1 MISGFISLMAN
12 KSGNPH
18 NHLDL
23 RMPKYFGKTWWGEQ
37 WLNSLSNID
46 YSNRL
51 PRGSAYARNGS
62 IAGISIADNMI
73 KGKVQGSR
81 PKPYE
86 VTIIIPPFFEP
97 EIKKLVRSISERPVL
112 ISRLLNRELDPELL
126 NIAESNGL
134 KVFPRQWTD
143 FKMQCNCPDW
153 AVPCKHLAA
162 VIYQLS
168 AEIDN
173 NPFLV
178 FQLHRVDLPTELRK
192 ENIHIENKGDASI
205 PSLASLLAA
214 RKDDGRKKSR
224 GAAPEGHNN
233 PYAKPDL
240 SSLPSLTDA
249 LIQLLAD
256 APVFY
261 QHTGNFKEKYAV
273 ALRRVARSAQKVL
286 YEKTHLDDL
295 LDLSPS
301 SKATNPVRIDPHT
314 RCRLSLTG
322 DNKCSVWI
330 NDKKTRVSM
339 AQLIPALWHLPP
351 GRMQDYQPS
360 VAALRNTL
368 LLGMN
373 LAANGAIIPQVYK
386 TTTGKYGIRWLPA
399 LLSDEVGAVVA
410 RLRPSLPGGLLWLET
425 REIDGEHA
433 PVHLLSVFLDT
444 LVQGLS
450 GIQAGDI
457 FLDLFFRNAIH
468 PFDKPGQKS
477 LGGGIQSWL
486 QRYYLTQRDYTPAL
500 VVEESRGEKFQL
512 TVTIHDNTKPF
523 EPPVPLMYMLSQKK
537 FERVRFDVL
546 QVLAQLGS
554 LIPGLD
560 QHINTDGR
568 DAIRMDT
575 AGLTPFLLQA
585 IPAIRLLGISVLLPK
600 SLQQILKPRPSLR
613 IKQKIGSTAGLRL
626 DKLLD
631 FDWQVAIG
639 DHLLDEEAF
648 RRLVKNADTL
658 VKYKTGY
665 IYVTADDLEKLHKH
679 FTQTETL
686 SPLGMLRAALG
697 NDYFGARVALT
708 DEVRQLIKDLT
719 SPENISLP
727 AGLNAR
733 LRPYQHRGYSWMI
746 RNTRI
751 GFGSVIADDMGL
763 GKTLQVIAALLKYK
777 EDGLLN
783 DAKALVIA
791 PTGLLTNWQAE
802 LEKFAPSLRYK
813 IYHGTGRSHSKK
825 DAYDVL
831 LTSYGIARADADKLK
846 KLKWQVVV
854 IDEAQNIKN
863 HGAAQSKA
871 VKSIGAGTF
880 IAMSGTPVENRL
892 SELWSIMDFSNRG
905 FLGNLAEFRDT
916 FAAPIENQNDAE
928 AARKLKAVTAP
939 FLLRRL
945 KSDKTIIND
954 LPDKIEVDSFCHLV
968 KEQAGLYE
976 KTLEKA
982 MEDIQAVAGTDSRSL
997 FTRQGLVLQMILAL
1011 KQICNHPA
1019 QFLKSKATNPALSGK
1034 MELMFDKLDTIL
1046 ESNEKVLIFTQF
1058 TEMGSLLERFI
1069 ESRFGSKPLYYHGGC
1084 SLQQRKEMV
1093 RAFQED
1099 PAERVFIL
1107 SLKAAGTGL
1116 NLTAASHVIHYDLWW
1131 NPAVEAQATDRAYR
1145 IGQKSNVMVHRF
1157 ISKGTFEEKINE
1169 MIQQKKHLANLAV
1182 ATGENWIGNL
1192 SNKEL
1197 NEIFRLTVK

>member
-1 MISGFISLMAN
+1 MS
-12 KSGNPH
+12 KH
-18 NHLDL
+18 
-23 RMPKYFGKTWWGEQ
+23 FGKTWWGQQ
-37 WLNSLSNID
+37 WLNSLTNID

-62 IAGISIADNMI
+62 IAGIDIDDNTI
-73 KGKVQGSR
+73 RAKVQGSR
-81 PKPYE
+81 PKPYD
-86 VTIIIPPFFEP
+86 VTIIIPPFFESD
-97 EIKKLVRSISERPVL
+97 IKKLIKSIAERPVL
-112 ISRLLNRELDPELL
+112 ISKLLNRELDPELL

-134 KVFPRQWTD
+134 KVFPQQWTD

-178 FQLHRVDLPTELRK
+178 FQLHRVDLPTELKK
-192 ENIHIENKGDASI
+192 ENIHIEDKGEASV
-205 PSLASLLAA
+205 PSLATLLEAGKAA
-214 RKDDGRKKSR
+214 GRKKNR
-224 GAAPEGHNN
+224 TAVPADRNN

-240 SSLPSLTDA
+240 SSLPPLTDA

-261 QHTGNFKEKYAV
+261 QHTGNFREKYAV
-273 ALRRVARSAQKVL
+273 VLRKIVRSAQKVL
-286 YEKTHLDDL
+286 HEKAKLDDL
-295 LDLSPS
+295 LDLSLS
-301 SKATNPVRIDPHT
+301 SKTAKPFSIDPHT

-322 DNKCSVWI
+322 DNKGSVWI
-330 NDKKTRVSM
+330 NEKKTPVSI
-339 AQLIPALWHLPP
+339 AQLALSLWHLSP
-351 GRMQDYQPS
+351 GRIQDYQPS
-360 VAALRNTL
+360 VTALRNTL
-368 LLGMN
+368 LVGMN
-373 LAANGAIIPQVYK
+373 LVANGAIIPQVYK
-386 TTTGKYGIRWLPA
+386 TAAGKYGIRWLPA
-399 LLSDEVGAVVA
+399 LLSEEVSAATV
-410 RLRPSLPGGLLWLET
+410 RLRHSLPDGLLWMET
-425 REIDGEHA
+425 QEIDGEHA
-433 PVHLLSVFLDT
+433 AAHLLSVFLDT
-444 LVQGLS
+444 LVKELS
-450 GIQAGDI
+450 GIQTGDI
-457 FLDLFFRNAIH
+457 FLDLFFRNSIH
-468 PFDKPGQKS
+468 PFDGPGQKS
-477 LGGGIQSWL
+477 LGGAVQSWL
-486 QRYYLTQRDYTPAL
+486 QRYYLTQRDHKPAL
-500 VVEESRGEKFQL
+500 LIEESRGERFQL
-512 TVTIHDNTKPF
+512 TVNIQDNTKPF
-523 EPPVPLMYMLSQKK
+523 EPPISLVHLLSQKK
-537 FERVRFDVL
+537 FERVRFEVL
-546 QVLAQLGS
+546 QALSQLS
-554 LIPGLD
+554 PLIPGLD
-560 QHINTDGR
+560 QHINAGGR
-568 DAIRMDT
+568 DAIQMDI

-600 SLQQILKPRPSLR
+600 SLQQILKPKPSLR
-613 IKQKIGSTAGLRL
+613 IKQKTSSAAGLRL

-631 FDWQVAIG
+631 FDWKVAIG
-639 DHLLDEEAF
+639 DHLLDEAGF
-648 RRLVKNADTL
+648 RKLVKNADTL

-679 FTQTETL
+679 FTQTDAL
-686 SPLGMLRAALG
+686 SPFQMLRAALG
-697 NDYFGARVALT
+697 NDYFGAKVELT
-708 DEVRQLIKDLT
+708 EEARQLIKDLT
-719 SPENISLP
+719 SPENIPLP
-727 AGLNAR
+727 PGLNAR

-746 RNTRI
+746 RNSRI

-763 GKTLQVIAALLKYK
+763 GKTLQVIAILMKYK

-783 DAKALVIA
+783 DAKALVIT

-831 LTSYGIARADADKLK
+831 LTSYGIARMDTGKLK
-846 KLKWQVVV
+846 KLKWHVVI

-871 VKSIGAGTF
+871 VKSIGAANF

-905 FLGNLAEFRDT
+905 FLGNLSEFRDT
-916 FAAPIENQNDAE
+916 FAAPIENQNDTE
-928 AARKLKAVTAP
+928 AARKLKAITAP

-954 LPDKIEVDSFCHLV
+954 LPDKIEADSYCHLV

-982 MEDIQAVAGTDSRSL
+982 MEAIQAVAGTDSKSL

-1019 QFLKSKATNPALSGK
+1019 QFLKNKATDPALSGK
-1034 MELMFDKLDTIL
+1034 TELLFDKLETIL

-1069 ESRFGSKPLYYHGGC
+1069 EKRLGSKPLYYHGGC
-1084 SLQQRKEMV
+1084 SLQQRKQMV
-1093 RAFQED
+1093 QAFQED
-1099 PAERVFIL
+1099 PAEKIFVL

-1157 ISKGTFEEKINE
+1157 ITKGTFEEKINE

-1182 ATGENWIGNL
+1182 ATGEGWIGNL

-1197 NEIFRLTVK
+1197 NEIFKLTA